1 MEEFETIPPL
11 SQQQH
16 DSSDKDTP
24 PPKQRRGVA
33 KTWIKAKDFAPLE
46 AEGVGCVRSTG
57 LQPNVSHPYSAAAA
71 VPDSFF
77 DVI

>member
-24 PPKQRRGVA
+24 PPKRRRGWA
-33 KTWIKAKDFAPLE
+33 KTWIKAKDVATKE
-46 AEGVGCVRSTG
+46 AGGVR
-57 LQPNVSHPYSAAAA
+57 
-71 VPDSFF
+71 
-77 DVI
+77 